1 MDRPNE
7 KDLLHIEIPDEL
19 DQAIRVGVQKGKKMM
34 NRRKYIQRTAAG
46 AAAAFAV
53 FVGSINASPALAAN
67 LEDVAV
73 LGTLVRAFQWN
84 APEAAGGQDS
94 VSGKATVDFRK
105 AAGAEQLTLSFS
117 SADAAAYRATLAHFP
132 ETVTLALPSTQEVQV
147 LDAVNQAREDS
158 ALIKAVYTLGRAD
171 GASYLQIEFDDT
183 ADVSV
188 EEYREPGR
196 IVVNLK
202 PGAFEGRE
210 VYSVRT
216 LSMDEDAL
224 KQALAAFPE
233 ARVLRD
239 ETVGYL
245 LEIGQYDSADA
256 AEAARQAAK
265 DPSGLLFVEKRFGN
279 NVPGHYESQAA
290 VSDAQIE
297 RAYADVLAQAATIQP
312 VLDFLDQ
319 HLAGASPEV
328 QDTLLRGLTGFIQ
341 DDPSQYDLAALGRY
355 YQMAGQ
361 DIHKALDS

>member
-19 DQAIRVGVQKGKKMM
+19 DQAIQLGVRKGKKMM

-67 LEDVAV
+67 LQDVAV
-73 LGTLVRAFQWN
+73 LGTLVRAFRWN
-84 APEAAGGQDS
+84 APEAAGGKDA
-94 VSGKATVDFRK
+94 VSAKAAVDFRK
-105 AAGAEQLTLSFS
+105 TDGAEQLTLSFG
-117 SADAAAYRATLAHFP
+117 SADAAAYRASLAHFP
-132 ETVTLALPSTQEVQV
+132 ETVTLTLPSTREVQV
-147 LDAVNQAREDS
+147 LEAVSRAREDS
-158 ALIKAVYTLGRAD
+158 ALIKSVYTLGRTD
-171 GASYLQIEFDDT
+171 GAALLQIEFDET

-196 IVVNLK
+196 IVIHLK
-202 PGAFEGRE
+202 PGAFEGRD

-216 LSMDEDAL
+216 LSLDEDGL

-256 AEAARQAAK
+256 AEAACRAAA
-265 DPSGLLFVEKRFGN
+265 DPLLFVEKRFGN
-279 NVPGHYESQAA
+279 NVPGHYDSQAA
-290 VSDAQIE
+290 VSDAQLE
-297 RAYADVLAQAATIQP
+297 RAYADVLAQADTIQP

-319 HLAGASPEV
+319 HLAAASPAV
-328 QDTLLRGLTGFIQ
+328 QDTLLRGLTGLIR
-341 DDPSQYDLAALGRY
+341 DDPSRYDLDALGRY

-361 DIHKALDS
+361 DIQSALAS